1 VSSHANGY
9 IIQVG
14 WPKKKKEQRTTVGA
28 IIGRLSWT
36 YATPQGT
43 GRDSDE
49 RKILANENPKI
60 DETDKRERVEVL

>member
-1 VSSHANGY
+1 MSSHANGY

-14 WPKKKKEQRTTVGA
+14 RPKKEQRTTVGA

>member
-1 VSSHANGY
+1 MQTATLFKL
-9 IIQVG
+9 VG
-14 WPKKKKEQRTTVGA
+14 QKKKKEQRTTVGA

-49 RKILANENPKI
+49 RKIFANENPKI

>member
-1 VSSHANGY
+1 MQTATLFKL
-9 IIQVG
+9 VG
-14 WPKKKKEQRTTVGA
+14 QKKKKEQRTTVGA